1 MKKKAMMIGILATC
15 LIPSWAVAQGWP
27 GDPKNGKVLYE
38 RHCLGCH
45 GAAGEGNGPNARALI
60 VPPTNFQSQRSRLKT
75 DIELLVTISHGVVYS
90 PMHGWRGRLTDDEMW
105 DVISYIRT
113 MAPYSPYQ

>member
-1 MKKKAMMIGILATC
+1 MKKQAMMIGILAAC
-15 LIPSWAVAQGWP
+15 LIASWAAAQGWP
-27 GDPKNGKVLYE
+27 GDPKNGQVLYE

-45 GAAGEGNGPNARALI
+45 GAAGEGNGPDARVLI
-60 VPPTNFQSQRSRLKT
+60 VPPTNFQSPRSRLKT

-113 MAPYSPYQ
+113 MAPYNPFQ